1 VCVLVLVSIELQFL
15 CSDSGFCQLPLFFI
29 GGLFA
34 VASKLKVLEDDCWTM
49 NHRLQLMTTHKQEQS
64 LTRDTTQQQPYYVIL
79 DFLRLTLLIFFCKS
93 SCH

>member
-1 VCVLVLVSIELQFL
+1 VLVSIELQFL

-49 NHRLQLMTTHKQEQS
+49 NHRLHDDDTQARAEFN
-64 LTRDTTQQQPYYVIL
+64 TRHDTTATIL
-79 DFLRLTLLIFFCKS
+79 CDFRFFTTNVTDFFL
-93 SCH
+93 